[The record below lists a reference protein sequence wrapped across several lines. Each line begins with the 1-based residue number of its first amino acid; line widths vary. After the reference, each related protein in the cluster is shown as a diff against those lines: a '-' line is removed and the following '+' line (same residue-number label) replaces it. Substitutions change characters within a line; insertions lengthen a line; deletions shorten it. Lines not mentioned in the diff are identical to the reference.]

1 MLINEKFTPTQRK
14 IKIMQFGEG
23 NFLRCFVDWII
34 NHMNK
39 SGNNFSSNIVVVQP
53 LPRGMIEG
61 LKKQNGLYTV
71 LLRGLDDHNKPTK
84 INEVVDNLADFINPY
99 EDYNAFLEYAKST
112 DLEYIISNTT
122 EAGIV
127 LDKNDTNLKVT
138 PNSFPGKLLALLK
151 TRYDYFNGDINK
163 GLDIIPCELI
173 DHNGDELK
181 RVLKELAK
189 INQFSA
195 DFINWIENANRFY
208 NTLVDRIVP
217 GYPKDEV
224 EELQKELGYVDNFMV
239 KGEFFHLWVIEDH
252 YNLKDKFPAY
262 KTNNVLFVDD
272 VMPYKERKVKILN
285 GSHTLMVPVS
295 YLAFNNTV
303 LETMQDEQINS
314 FVRGYMEYETI
325 PTINLPKDDMQ
336 KFANDVIK
344 RFMNPY
350 VHHELLSISL
360 NSIFKFKTRL
370 FDTLINNLNKDYLP
384 KNIIYSFVSLIV
396 FYKGL
401 RNTEIIPLNDNQ
413 EFLDFFKNLWD
424 RFDNQEITEED
435 LIKEVLRMNHWE
447 KDLSTNKDVVNFM
460 TRSLKNI
467 LSDGIKNEIFLK
479 ELHYI
484 N

>member
-39 SGNNFSSNIVVVQP
+39 NDFSSNIVVVQP
-53 LPRGMIEG
+53 LAKGMIEG

-71 LLRGLDDHNKPTK
+71 LLRGLDEQNNPTK
-84 INEVVDNLADFINPY
+84 INEVIDNLADFINPY
-99 EDYNAFLEYAKST
+99 EDYNAYLEYAKSI

-127 LDKNDTNLKVT
+127 LDKNDINLTKT

-151 TRYDYFNGDINK
+151 TRYDYFKGDTSK

-181 RVLKELAK
+181 RVLIELAK
-189 INQFSA
+189 INQLPN
-195 DFINWIENANRFY
+195 DFINWLTNANRFY

-252 YNLKDKFPAY
+252 YGLKNKFPAY
-262 KTNNVLFVDD
+262 KTNNVLFVDN

-285 GSHTLMVPVS
+285 GAHTLMVPVS
-295 YLAFNNTV
+295 YLAGHNTV
-303 LETMQDEQINS
+303 LETMQDEQINT
-314 FVRGYMEYETI
+314 FVKGYMEEETI
-325 PTINLPKDDMQ
+325 PTINLPKDDME
-336 KFANDVIK
+336 KFASDVIK
-344 RFMNPY
+344 RYMNPY

-370 FDTLINNLNKDYLP
+370 LDTLINNLNKNYLP
-384 KNIIYSFVSLIV
+384 KNILYSFVALIV
-396 FYKGL
+396 FYKGY
-401 RNTEIIPLNDNQ
+401 RNNEEIPLKDNQ
-413 EFLDFFKNLWD
+413 EFLDFFKNLWNN
-424 RFDNQEITEED
+424 FDNHKITEQE
-435 LIKEVLRMNHWE
+435 LIIEVLKMKHWE
-447 KDLSTNKDVVNFM
+447 KDLSTNKEVVDFM
-460 TRSLKNI
+460 TKSLKAI
-467 LSDGIKNEIFLK
+467 LKDGIKNNVFLN
-479 ELHYI
+479 ELHYCK
-484 N
+484 